1 VKKLFYSTRFQ
12 VIIFM
17 IIITIL
23 SNVILGYILS
33 KEAANKLIEGKQDE
47 IYTQARLL
55 SQIYSTLVKPS
66 IEGIAMIQ
74 YNAQKG
80 ENKRSYE
87 EILKDVRKNYLET
100 PLRDYTKAL
109 NESFEESGAGFY
121 FSDLGRV
128 IAFESNKKFMKDK
141 KLVALVPIS
150 DDGSYVWVEE
160 SFNNINSKIKDIER
174 KALTPIIVVIF
185 STLLFGILF
194 ALNFTSN
201 IRKIKLGLINV
212 SKDLNYRL
220 PNLYGEFGEISKN
233 INLLAENLLKS
244 KNRSELILESTK
256 TGMVSLN
263 SNNEIVFINSA
274 ALNILELNKNEQ
286 GKEGKIINLLGSLVK
301 GAINQAFSKDNT
313 LTIDGLSLIIG
324 GKEKFLNVSVSPYY
338 EKTNEK
344 TVLLTIEDVTE
355 NVKLMKEAQKDE
367 SLKMLGLF
375 TTGVAHEIRNPLTS
389 IKGFVQLLG
398 KRIEE
403 GSDNRR
409 LITLVLKEIERLES
423 LIKDLITYARP
434 TNPNFEGVC
443 VNDIVNDVL
452 QVLSQRISQKKVQIN
467 IDISNK
473 LSIYADR
480 KQIYQV
486 FFNLILNAVQAVK
499 SGEGI
504 VNIGINIDR
513 EKESIK
519 IIVSDNGLGIPSSDF
534 QKVFTPFFTTKDKG
548 AGLGL
553 AISKRFVEDN
563 GGKLSFESNY
573 REETKFII
581 ELPKFKVEE
590 LIEKYG

>member
-1 VKKLFYSTRFQ
+1 MKKLFYSTRFQ

-434 TNPNFEGVC
+434 TNPNFEWVC

>member
-1 VKKLFYSTRFQ
+1 
-12 VIIFM
+12 M

-434 TNPNFEGVC
+434 TNPNFEWVC

>member
-1 VKKLFYSTRFQ
+1 
-12 VIIFM
+12 M

-55 SQIYSTLVKPS
+55 SQIYSTLVKPK

-274 ALNILELNKNEQ
+274 ALNILGLNKNEQ

-434 TNPNFEGVC
+434 TNPNFEWVC